1 MFLEKNKCWKTCTL
15 NHQLKIN
22 DLFIN
27 VIYNSK
33 CIYFCIGTYKGIH
46 GMCQIVPKQ
55 SVKTEWG
62 ICVFASV
69 GVVDGRLGCYLAVL
83 GRGSWWWPLVGWL
96 YSRAWVWVWGLG
108 PWCPKLFFAWKWPVP
123 LWPLHYVGS
132 WVKLSQTD
140 ASLSCSF
147 VSSLLVEWSAGAGAS
162 EGPAGLV
169 FKFGKMGTGLRCG
182 FVLGLLYLSLGSVC
196 VWNQGAYWTSLL
208 LGVAFFLLFFFFL
221 HLTIHHHTRR
231 TLGGR
236 HTTQR

>member
-182 FVLGLLYLSLGSVC
+182 FVLGSCHFGSWVCFTSPWAVC
-196 VWNQGAYWTSLL
+196 VCEIR
-208 LGVAFFLLFFFFL
+208 V
-221 HLTIHHHTRR
+221 LTEP
-231 TLGGR
+231 LSFWG
-236 HTTQR
+236 